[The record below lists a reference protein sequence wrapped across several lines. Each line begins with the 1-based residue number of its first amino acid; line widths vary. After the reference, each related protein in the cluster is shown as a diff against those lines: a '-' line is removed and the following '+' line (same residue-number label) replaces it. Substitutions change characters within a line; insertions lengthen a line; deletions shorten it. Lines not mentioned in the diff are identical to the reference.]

1 LTRLKPRKRDK
12 IIAGF
17 SEIDKKFN
25 TAREDPKNTTIKEL
39 ENQMDD
45 KTFGSIPKLGKNSQK
60 NFVKRM
66 NKTHKGLR

>member
-1 LTRLKPRKRDK
+1 MTRLKPRKRDK

-25 TAREDPKNTTIKEL
+25 TTREDPKNTTIKEL

-45 KTFGSIPKLGKNSQK
+45 KTFGGIQKFGKNSQK
-60 NFVKRM
+60 KFLKRM
-66 NKTHKGLR
+66 NKNHKGLR

>member
-1 LTRLKPRKRDK
+1 MTRLKPRKRDK

-25 TAREDPKNTTIKEL
+25 TTREDSKNKTIKEL
-39 ENQMDD
+39 ENQMDE
-45 KTFGSIPKLGKNSQK
+45 KTFGGIQKLGKNNQK

-66 NKTHKGLR
+66 NKNHKGLR

>member
-1 LTRLKPRKRDK
+1 MTRLKPRKRDK

-25 TAREDPKNTTIKEL
+25 TTREDPKETTIKEL

-45 KTFGSIPKLGKNSQK
+45 NTFGDIAKLGKNTQK